1 MPKTETI
8 QLRLSVSSSSPGYEK
23 KAVKAAASTC
33 GRTVILFRMVLDG
46 DKTPIFQARYV

>member
-8 QLRLSVSSSSPGYEK
+8 QLRLSVNEK

-33 GRTVILFRMVLDG
+33 GRTVTEYLLECHRMVA
-46 DKTPIFQARYV
+46 DKLPKG